1 MIQDRPPVRFQ
12 HLELTVPRG
21 SLTQERCAEIDRFWC
36 DVFGFESDDVTYPMY
51 NNLRQHRIMADGQ
64 TFILVEADEP
74 GQTFT
79 FPHLGI
85 QLASVEEAERL
96 LAACQRFQE
105 TDDRVEIWDAGTNRF
120 PEIQGLHRAFV
131 VMYLMPM
138 RFDIFAIN
146 YDPGHEQRTGWRYEA
161 AARASS

>member
-1 MIQDRPPVRFQ
+1 MN
-12 HLELTVPRG
+12 
-21 SLTQERCAEIDRFWC
+21 
-36 DVFGFESDDVTYPMY
+36 
-51 NNLRQHRIMADGQ
+51 NNLRNRRITTEGQ
-64 TFILVEADEP
+64 TFILAEGDEPMPMPTESIGYEP

-105 TDDRVEIWDAGTNRF
+105 TDDRLAIWDAGTNRF

-138 RFDIFAIN
+138 RFDMFAIN
-146 YDPGHEQRTGWRYEA
+146 YDPGHEQRTARAYEA
-161 AARASS
+161 PARAGS